1 MKELTALDLYY
12 LLKEFKVLENSKV
25 DQIYQSE
32 KDLLI
37 RLHSAQLGKQILRI
51 TKNFIFLSNF
61 KEDQKL
67 NPPAFCMTL
76 RKYLKNARLRAIE
89 QEGFERVLK
98 LVFETRDKKFN
109 LFIELFG
116 KANVILTDEKN
127 IIFSSITYEKAKRII
142 KKGEI
147 YNIPK
152 KEFNFLTIKETEF
165 KSLIKNSDLSLVK
178 TLATKLGLGGMYS
191 EYVLTEYDKNMLALE
206 LKPKEISKLFKKLN
220 ELKNKDIVPSKL
232 EKRLVPFETENKT
245 KFKTFNEALANLLT
259 SELVE
264 DEENKRLKP
273 YLKKKE
279 KLDKIIQ
286 TQQDLISKLNKEIK
300 DNAEKGELIYN
311 KYQLISEIL
320 QQLEKAR
327 EKHSWKEIKDKLKN
341 HKIVKEIDEKQSK
354 VILEV

>member
-165 KSLIKNSDLSLVK
+165 KSLIKNSD
-178 TLATKLGLGGMYS
+178 
-191 EYVLTEYDKNMLALE
+191 
-206 LKPKEISKLFKKLN
+206 
-220 ELKNKDIVPSKL
+220 
-232 EKRLVPFETENKT
+232 
-245 KFKTFNEALANLLT
+245 
-259 SELVE
+259 
-264 DEENKRLKP
+264 
-273 YLKKKE
+273 
-279 KLDKIIQ
+279 
-286 TQQDLISKLNKEIK
+286 
-300 DNAEKGELIYN
+300 
-311 KYQLISEIL
+311 
-320 QQLEKAR
+320 
-327 EKHSWKEIKDKLKN
+327 
-341 HKIVKEIDEKQSK
+341 
-354 VILEV
+354 